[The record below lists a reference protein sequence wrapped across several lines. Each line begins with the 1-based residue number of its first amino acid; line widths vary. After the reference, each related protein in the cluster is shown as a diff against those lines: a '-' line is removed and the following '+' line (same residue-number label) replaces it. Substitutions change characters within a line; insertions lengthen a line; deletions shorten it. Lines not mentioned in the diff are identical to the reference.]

1 MPTGPAPGMP
11 DLNDPSLYGGRQD
24 EQGNWSGM
32 TNVQVPPTETIAG
45 DTTVQAPAVV
55 EGQPIIPTVPVSDLR
70 NATAQFTEAE
80 WNEIRAGLDQNF
92 GDESV
97 GTVEGQQGTGEPAG
111 GPGTATG
118 EAPTPP
124 GVATPGTPITP
135 DPYAGEVEIA
145 GVRVPQSDQEALAAI
160 YTALRN
166 KPEVA
171 PTLIDL
177 VQKANTGIIPP
188 APVPDQPYAWQ
199 TPPISPPVI
208 TPPPPGQVQIQLPP
222 GVDLDDPMVQWQ
234 AAQIQQIQ
242 QNQAQVIQLLQQQQV
257 AKQEVSTVETRK
269 ANIDAGVARF
279 SAMHPELNR
288 DQIGQLAN
296 RLGQAGLMI
305 GLVQKL
311 PEDQATAR
319 GLELMYA
326 EVRPSLANG
335 TGTNNPALD
344 ARSRTLTALA
354 GGSASGAVSRE
365 PPPAAPPSSD
375 REARQQA
382 TEWLRKSGV
391 DLGSP
396 V

>member
-11 DLNDPSLYGGRQD
+11 DLNDPSLYGGTQD
-24 EQGNWSGM
+24 ENGNWSGM
-32 TNVQVPPTETIAG
+32 TNAQIPPTESLG
-45 DTTVQAPAVV
+45 DTTLQVLAVIPGGPESIPA
-55 EGQPIIPTVPVSDLR
+55 GPQR
-70 NATAQFTEAE
+70 NATTAFTEAE
-80 WNEIRAGLDQNF
+80 WAEIRAGLDQNF

-111 GPGTATG
+111 GTGTTTG
-118 EAPTPP
+118 EAPTP
-124 GVATPGTPITP
+124 P

-145 GVRVPQSDQEALAAI
+145 GVRIPVSDHEALASI

-171 PTLIDL
+171 PTLIEL
-177 VQKANTGIIPP
+177 VQRANTGIIPP

-199 TPPISPPVI
+199 TPPVAAPIPNQ
-208 TPPPPGQVQIQLPP
+208 PPPGQVQIQLPP

-234 AAQIQQIQ
+234 AAQIAQVQ
-242 QNQAQVIQLLQQQQV
+242 QNQAQLIQLLQQQQV
-257 AKQEVSTVETRK
+257 QRQEVSTVETRK
-269 ANIDAGVARF
+269 QNIDAGVARF
-279 SAMHPELNR
+279 KTMHPELTN
-288 DQIGQLAN
+288 DQVGALAN

-335 TGTNNPALD
+335 STTNNPALD
-344 ARSRTLTALA
+344 ARSRTLTSLA
-354 GGSASGAVSRE
+354 GGSAAGAVSRE
-365 PPPAAPPSSD
+365 PPPAAPPASD

>member
-11 DLNDPSLYGGRQD
+11 DLNDPSLYGGQQD
-24 EQGNWSGM
+24 ESGNWSGM
-32 TNVQVPPTETIAG
+32 TNAVVPPVDGDMTI
-45 DTTVQAPAVV
+45 QAPAVV
-55 EGQPIIPTVPVSDLR
+55 EGQPIIPAAPVADQR
-70 NATAQFTEAE
+70 NVTAQFTEAE
-80 WNEIRAGLDQNF
+80 WAEIRAGLDQNF
-92 GDESV
+92 GQPDESV
-97 GTVEGQQGTGEPAG
+97 GTVEGQQGTGAPAEG
-111 GPGTATG
+111 TGTAPG
-118 EAPTPP
+118 VAPTPL
-124 GVATPGTPITP
+124 VP

-145 GVRVPQSDQEALAAI
+145 GVRIPLSDQEALASI

-171 PTLIDL
+171 PTLIEM
-177 VQKANTGIIPP
+177 VQKANTGLLPLPP
-188 APVPDQPYAWQ
+188 APTQDQPYAWQ
-199 TPPISPPVI
+199 TPPATAPVP

-234 AAQIQQIQ
+234 AAQIAQVQ
-242 QNQAQVIQLLQQQQV
+242 QNQQAIMQAIAQQQSQR
-257 AKQEVSTVETRK
+257 QEVSTADTRK
-269 ANIDAGVARF
+269 RNIDAGIARF
-279 SAMHPELNR
+279 TATHPELNR
-288 DQIGQLAN
+288 DQIGHLAN
-296 RLGQAGLMI
+296 RLGQEGLMI
-305 GLVQKL
+305 ALVQKL

-319 GLELMYA
+319 GLELMLAA
-326 EVRPSLANG
+326 ERPSLANG

-365 PPPAAPPSSD
+365 PPPPAPPSSD